1 MTCRFKGGVEKL
13 KGLIGWLITVIIQYL
28 CGGFNGGAKSVGFAL
43 YVGVLFLLIELKHGN
58 FS

>member
-1 MTCRFKGGVEKL
+1 VEKL
-13 KGLIGWLITVIIQYL
+13 TGLIGWLITVIIQYL